1 MSCER
6 SESSALVG
14 IGCWGGG
21 EGGAPRLGAMVGCGA
36 RRHKS
41 GGEEGERK
49 ASGGAVG
56 DMPMSG
62 NKVGDMQA
70 ARGDMG
76 YVCTANEGEEGSD
89 MEAAETVSFGEAERR
104 GADSESSVAMNSNA
118 STFAA
123 TLVAVKDENFFSFLS
138 LSVVPYLRL
147 SSSNFE
153 VTREVGLVVVMS

>member
-1 MSCER
+1 
-6 SESSALVG
+6 
-14 IGCWGGG
+14 
-21 EGGAPRLGAMVGCGA
+21 
-36 RRHKS
+36 
-41 GGEEGERK
+41 
-49 ASGGAVG
+49 
-56 DMPMSG
+56 MPMSG